1 MLFLD
6 HMGKLKQFCQID
18 NRKFGMKGTGRMD
31 SGKSVSCVSANEKMA
46 AASKGFRVKG
56 IGNGLVSGITYG
68 VYSTLVVV
76 ASGYDPLVSATGLMA
91 APFVCSGLNDFF
103 AGIFLLFYNAKQGKL
118 KELGRMLHTKPG
130 RMLIIGFLLGG
141 PIANGAYLVGLA
153 MAGAYAI
160 PISAT
165 CSLFGALFSWIFL
178 KQKPTPRIVLGMVI
192 VVAGA
197 ITINMVKPEGAPN
210 FTLGIICALVA
221 AISWGLEGV
230 FSSFGGAMIDTDVAV
245 NLRQLISGL
254 FVIVL
259 VLPLI
264 GGFNLFVETLMAGT
278 PVLWLILSGLSAGI
292 SFLTWYKANAMVGT
306 AIGMSLNV
314 TYAFWGVLFSV
325 MFLGQ
330 ALTPTMI
337 IGSVVI
343 VAGAIIVTMNP
354 LDLLKRGEV

>member
-1 MLFLD
+1 ME
-6 HMGKLKQFCQID
+6 
-18 NRKFGMKGTGRMD
+18 
-31 SGKSVSCVSANEKMA
+31 SGKNISCVSADVKMEDA
-46 AASKGFRVKG
+46 KKGFRVKG
-56 IGNGLVSGITYG
+56 ISNGIISGITYG
-68 VYSTLVVV
+68 IYSTLVVV
-76 ASGYDPLVSATGLMA
+76 ASGYDPLISAAGFLA

-103 AGIFLLFYNAKQGKL
+103 AGLFLLFYNAKHGRL
-118 KELGRMLHTKPG
+118 KELTRTLQTKPG
-130 RMLIIGFLLGG
+130 KLLVIGFLLGG

-178 KQKPTPRIVLGMVI
+178 KQKPTARIVLGMVI

-197 ITINMVKPEGAPN
+197 ITINLVKPEGAPN
-210 FTLGIICALVA
+210 FTLGIICALIA
-221 AISWGLEGV
+221 AIAWGLEGV

-254 FVIVL
+254 VVLIIV
-259 VLPLI
+259 VPAV
-264 GGFNLFVETLMAGT
+264 GAFNLLFGTLAAVT
-278 PVLWLILSGLSAGI
+278 PVLWLVLSGLSAAV

-325 MFLGQ
+325 IFLGQ
-330 ALTPTMI
+330 TLTPTMV
-337 IGSVVI
+337 IGSVIIVI
-343 VAGAIIVTMNP
+343 GAILVTMNP
-354 LDLLKRGEV
+354 LDLFKKGEE